1 VAAKTKGAT
10 AAPTAT
16 DMLIA
21 AVQEQTGWLRAL
33 AIPEV
38 RASIERTLSKN
49 TMRAAFEA
57 SDGTRTVREVAA
69 ASGASI
75 GSISSWWSRWRAV
88 GIAVERSG
96 GRVAHL
102 ISLKELGLPIEV
114 KED

>member
-1 VAAKTKGAT
+1 MAARPKGAT
-10 AAPTAT
+10 GSPPPTEL
-16 DMLIA
+16 LIA

-33 AIPEV
+33 ALPEV
-38 RASIERTLSKN
+38 RASIERTLTKN

-69 ASGASI
+69 AAGASI
-75 GSISSWWSRWRAV
+75 GSISSWWSRWRAL
-88 GIAVERSG
+88 GIAVECSG

-102 ISLKELGLPIEV
+102 VSLKELGLPLKV